1 MNPSVVADVGNTR
14 IKWGLVTSLGIGA
27 ATSLPADDLA
37 TWRNQIEEWHLNGSV
52 AWVVT
57 GVHPERRDRM
67 VAWLRER
74 RQEITVLDD
83 WRKLPLSIDLDGPDT
98 AGIDR
103 LLTAVAAN
111 QRRDPGTP
119 AIVITAGTA
128 VTVDLLDEGGVF
140 RGGAILP
147 GLNLMARALH
157 EHTALLP
164 LVKLP
169 CTPPTTAGRTTATAI
184 QGGVFWAVAGGIQVL
199 VQQFARRGHPAPHL
213 FLTGGDAP
221 LLEKAWSEEFA
232 PLSHVPSV
240 WPWMTLEGIRL
251 AAEALP

>member
-1 MNPSVVADVGNTR
+1 MKFSVVVDVGNTR

-27 ATSLPADDLA
+27 AASLSADDVA
-37 TWRNQIEEWHLNGSV
+37 AWRNQIEEWQLNESLG
-52 AWVVT
+52 WVVT
-57 GVHPERRDRM
+57 GVHPERRDRL

-74 RQEITVLDD
+74 KQEITVLND
-83 WRKLPLSIDLDGPDT
+83 WRKLPLSIDLERPDT
-98 AGIDR
+98 AGMDR

-111 QRRDPGTP
+111 QRRDPETP

-128 VTVDLLDEGGVF
+128 VTVDWLDEGGVF

-147 GLNLMARALH
+147 GLHLMARALH
-157 EHTALLP
+157 QHTAVLP
-164 LVKLP
+164 LVQLP
-169 CTPPTTAGRTTATAI
+169 CTPPVAPGRTTATAI
-184 QGGVFWAVAGGIQVL
+184 QGGVFWAVAGGIQAL
-199 VQQFARRGHPAPHL
+199 VQQFTARGHRAPHL

-221 LLEKAWSEEFA
+221 LLEKAWSENCA
-232 PLSHVPSV
+232 PSYRAPSV